1 MENTKR
7 KRGWDR
13 PIFNK
18 LSFRKVVYLPRY
30 TSSSLSKGPHRYTH
44 PNASKLYQTETVKRY
59 NKNEATYWCA
69 DKFNYCDLSLK
80 SGLLECRL
88 FFFISLI
95 TAKFWCRFGCF
106 NVFTK
111 MDWHWRKFSEIWFW
125 HFGLNFHTFSLCPN
139 FFKHWLTD
147 LTEPTHLSSQMS
159 LSLIFLTKRF
169 SLFRFIVLIEVL
181 VFLQESLLLWV
192 KSFQKLIV
200 VDVEDAFSSQNLPPK
215 IVWNN
220 FCTS

>member
-1 MENTKR
+1 M
-7 KRGWDR
+7 
-13 PIFNK
+13 
-18 LSFRKVVYLPRY
+18 SFV
-30 TSSSLSKGPHRYTH
+30 
-44 PNASKLYQTETVKRY
+44 
-59 NKNEATYWCA
+59 
-69 DKFNYCDLSLK
+69 
-80 SGLLECRL
+80 L
-88 FFFISLI
+88 FYFVCGHFFIKNSQNVSTKSLI
-95 TAKFWCRFGCF
+95 AKTYRFTNYSKNF
-106 NVFTK
+106 DVDSDVLIVFTK

-147 LTEPTHLSSQMS
+147 LTEPTHLILKCLF